1 MLNDDFLPTVLAFI
15 VIPFMEVASICPPQV
30 DIHVFN
36 CSRSGLAD
44 VPRRAHSETLTV
56 DLSQNQ
62 LAILHEDSFAEYHRL
77 SKLILDYNQ
86 IYKITDRAMNSLSLT
101 LEYLSL
107 RGNRLSNRISSDF
120 AVSALHKLRNLRFL
134 DLSENPL
141 GVLGTNWLT
150 PLGGTLRTLD
160 LSGLVGET
168 EIQEEAF
175 FGLGHL
181 EELDFS
187 NNGIRSL
194 PEDAFKGIRREKLAK
209 LSLRDNPWHC
219 DCKLLWLRQW
229 LDDLRDRPLAHEQFA
244 TGTCSS
250 PAEFDDAP
258 LISLPLNRFQC
269 PPMLQAMHSSAP
281 YYFAQQGTTVH
292 VVPSVGDSITLN
304 CAFVSQPKMLVKW
317 FKNGVLL
324 RPELKRFRHTVSKGT
339 RFASVLTITALKAPG
354 DNGNYT
360 CKSSN
365 NRGSAKGV
373 FHVKIFGKGN
383 YEADK
388 NFTPFSHN
396 VATLL
401 VTPRFLVI
409 LLVVVCLCVFCGAGF
424 LIFLLLF
431 QVRYKKRTS
440 QHCKNN
446 HQIVPEPI
454 RNKAC
459 NESPRLPPRPP
470 DKSTSTVVNPS
481 VKSEV
486 PCRDDSCTFATSFEV
501 DDVTNSDTCRP
512 VVRTFAPLLTY
523 RDDEKSDG
531 ESGDLSIDEES
542 FVEVDKACPVHGIQ
556 AKNRTLF
563 CPFHSQQSV
572 FFGMQPSSGAFS
584 SNDALGTRRRW
595 NTLESARRN
604 SGVSMLNGSL
614 HRCRIN
620 SATADLN
627 CSNARR

>member
-1 MLNDDFLPTVLAFI
+1 MLTVTVQIPHVCPDPGDTFSFCLMLVKCIPCFSDDFLPTVLAFI

-360 CKSSN
+360 
-365 NRGSAKGV
+365 
-373 FHVKIFGKGN
+373 
-383 YEADK
+383 Y
-388 NFTPFSHN
+388 
-396 VATLL
+396 
-401 VTPRFLVI
+401 
-409 LLVVVCLCVFCGAGF
+409 
-424 LIFLLLF
+424 
-431 QVRYKKRTS
+431 
-440 QHCKNN
+440 
-446 HQIVPEPI
+446 
-454 RNKAC
+454 
-459 NESPRLPPRPP
+459 
-470 DKSTSTVVNPS
+470 KSTSTVVNPS

-604 SGVSMLNGSL
+604 SGVSMLNDQLEDFAGLVPTQILKVSSSQSEKKMEGEAAKADSDRRQL
-614 HRCRIN
+614 STYCRFAY
-620 SATADLN
+620 STADSHELKLVEWEFWKLISI
-627 CSNARR
+627 CDSALVATTDPSPSVH